1 MNVAYLACSGWVAAA
16 LSSAARLR
24 IADHLVAGPQSVES
38 LAATTGTDPRVL
50 SRVLRA
56 LVVFEVFAEDSDGRF
71 VNTEASL
78 DLITDRPG
86 STRAFCELAGGIY
99 QRIFADIDHALQTGE
114 PATWKTYGGS
124 LYAHMEQ
131 DADDADVYDRGME
144 DLARSVGPAL
154 RKSRA
159 WEGVHTIIDVGGG
172 RGTVV
177 KGILAGLPDVH
188 GIVLDRASVCERAA
202 TELARADAAMAARLE
217 FRPGDFFA
225 FVPAGGDVYL
235 LKNVLHNWNDES
247 AVRLLRAI
255 KIAVAATPGARLL
268 VLEPPVKGTLP
279 DKYQRLDD
287 LMQVVICEPGT
298 VARSVDELSTLLTS
312 AAFTVTTT
320 SMLKTGHAVIE
331 AC

>member
-16 LSSAARLR
+16 VSAAARLG
-24 IADHLVAGPQSVES
+24 IADHLQDGPQSVEA
-38 LAATTGTDPRVL
+38 LAERTGTDARVL

-56 LVVFEVFAEDSDGRF
+56 LVVFEVFAEDADGRF
-71 VNTEASL
+71 TNSDASL
-78 DLITDRPG
+78 DLITNRPG
-86 STRAFCELAGGIY
+86 STRAFCELAGGMY
-99 QRIFADIDHALQTGE
+99 QRIFVDIDHALKTGE
-114 PATWKTYGGS
+114 PATWKTYGAS

-131 DADDADVYDRGME
+131 DAADADVYDRGME
-144 DLARSVGPAL
+144 DLARAVGPAL

-159 WEGVHTIIDVGGG
+159 WDGVRSIVDVGGG

-177 KGILAGLPDVH
+177 KGLLAGLPDVT
-188 GIVLDRASVCERAA
+188 GIVLDRGSVCERAT
-202 TELARADAAMAARLE
+202 TELARTDAALAARLE

-247 AVRLLRAI
+247 AVRLLRTV
-255 KIAVAATPGARLL
+255 KVAVSATPGARLL
-268 VLEPPVKGTLP
+268 VLEPPVAGTLP
-279 DKYQRLDD
+279 EKYQRLDD

-298 VARSVDELSTLLTS
+298 VARSVDELRALLAS
-312 AAFTVTTT
+312 ADFQVIAT